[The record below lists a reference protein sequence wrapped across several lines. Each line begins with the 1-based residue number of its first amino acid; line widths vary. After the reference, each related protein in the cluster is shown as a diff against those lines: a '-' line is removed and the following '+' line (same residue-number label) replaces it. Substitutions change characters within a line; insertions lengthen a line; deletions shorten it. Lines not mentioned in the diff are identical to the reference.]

1 MALKDQVEKINIQA
15 EQIHDLTI
23 ELKKELQENRV
34 RITDIKLCKYT
45 HKDIIFQS
53 NIGQVEMSY
62 SDAFEVIWTT
72 LEALGILTPEVEE
85 LLIYADKK
93 HSLGK
98 Y

>member
-1 MALKDQVEKINIQA
+1 MTQKDQVEKINNQA
-15 EQIHDLTI
+15 EQIHNLTI

-34 RITDIKLCKYT
+34 RVTDIKLCKYNF
-45 HKDIIFQS
+45 KDIIFQS

-62 SDAFEVIWTT
+62 SDAFEVIWAT
-72 LEALGILTPEVEE
+72 LDALGILTPEVEE

-93 HSLGK
+93 HELGK

>member
-1 MALKDQVEKINIQA
+1 
-15 EQIHDLTI
+15 
-23 ELKKELQENRV
+23 
-34 RITDIKLCKYT
+34 
-45 HKDIIFQS
+45 
-53 NIGQVEMSY
+53 MSY

>member
-1 MALKDQVEKINIQA
+1 MTLKDQVEKINKQA
-15 EQIHDLTI
+15 EQIHEITN
-23 ELKKELQENRV
+23 EMKKELQENRL
-34 RITDIKLCKYT
+34 RIMDIKLCKYT

-85 LLIYADKK
+85 LLICADKK
-93 HSLGK
+93 HDLGK